1 MSDLRLF
8 LVRHAESEAN
18 ARRVLDSAP
27 PGLPL
32 TAEGRRQ
39 AEDLADDLVSEPVV
53 AVYASTATR
62 AQQTAAPVAA
72 RHGLPVHIVDG
83 VQEAFLGE
91 LEGRDGLADL
101 QRFEEV
107 YASWYAGDLDHPLP
121 GGETGQQVIDRFLAA
136 LRPIVSGSQDGAV
149 VLVSHGA
156 ALRLVGARLAG
167 ETTPGLAG
175 TAYLP
180 NTGRIVLRADPD
192 TATGWQCLEW
202 SGMQLG

>member
-39 AEDLADDLVSEPVV
+39 AEDLADDSARSSGREPVV
-53 AVYASTATR
+53 AVSASTATR

-72 RHGLPVHIVDG
+72 RHGLPVQIVDG

-101 QRFEEV
+101 QR
-107 YASWYAGDLDHPLP
+107 
-121 GGETGQQVIDRFLAA
+121 
-136 LRPIVSGSQDGAV
+136 
-149 VLVSHGA
+149 
-156 ALRLVGARLAG
+156 
-167 ETTPGLAG
+167 
-175 TAYLP
+175 
-180 NTGRIVLRADPD
+180 
-192 TATGWQCLEW
+192 
-202 SGMQLG
+202 